1 MAARLVDG
9 FAGPWKP
16 EQYKD
21 QYAANLAAIIKAKI
35 KGKGAKPRLG
45 AIGPAE
51 PKGEVTDLMERLRAT
66 LAANTNA
73 RGKGAAATAAQ
84 AKAKPPAK
92 AKRAAA
98 ARRGAAG
105 KHRRAA

>member
-21 QYAANLAAIIKAKI
+21 QYAANLAAIIKAKM

-73 RGKGAAATAAQ
+73 RGKGAAPGQ
-84 AKAKPPAK
+84 AAKPTAK
-92 AKRAAA
+92 AKRATGGAG
-98 ARRGAAG
+98 ARRAAG